1 MPGPSLGQP
10 TTQRFDIKAD
20 RGQLGAVQFAVF
32 DRRNPRHGDPHGSV
46 NLALSQRLLAPDL
59 CELVSAHLCGQPVSR
74 SAVRRA
80 AQELFVTGDYYS
92 LAGGISFL
100 ELNALFSELR

>member
-1 MPGPSLGQP
+1 M
-10 TTQRFDIKAD
+10 
-20 RGQLGAVQFAVF
+20 
-32 DRRNPRHGDPHGSV
+32 
-46 NLALSQRLLAPDL
+46 
-59 CELVSAHLCGQPVSR
+59 SAHLCGQPVSR